1 MTAEL
6 ALANPAD
13 PLAGLGSDPQGYE
26 LPPGPVNIQFSG
38 GRSSAY
44 MLWRILDYYDGQLPD
59 RAVVLFQNTGAEH
72 PATLDFVEQCSLW
85 WSADIVWLELE
96 LADERPKWRHRVVD
110 YESASRNHEPFEALI
125 RARSFLP
132 NQRTRFCTAEL
143 KIRTAERYLVRDLGW
158 RRWTS
163 VLGIRADETR
173 RAMRLQSQPCG
184 RTKYETGVWLPLA
197 VNGADRAEV
206 MRHWRHSDF
215 DLSPEVG
222 RYGNCMGCFHKSA
235 ADRAA
240 LWRDYPEAAEWWMRM
255 ETERKTQWHDRQS
268 WLELR
273 GDGAESDGSDAEL
286 EGFCEICGD

>member
-1 MTAEL
+1 MPSNQPAL

-13 PLAGLGSDPQGYE
+13 PLAGLGSDPQGYG

-44 MLWRILDYYDGQLPD
+44 MLWRILDHYDGVLPE

-96 LADERPKWRHRVVD
+96 LADERPKWRHKIVD
-110 YESASRNHEPFEALI
+110 HTTASRRCEPFEQLI
-125 RARSFLP
+125 SQKIMLP
-132 NQRTRFCTAEL
+132 NRTVRYCTVEL
-143 KIRTAERYLVRDLGW
+143 KIRTAERYLMRDLGW
-158 RRWTS
+158 TSWTNAI
-163 VLGIRADETR
+163 GIRADESR
-173 RAMRLQSQPCG
+173 RALRIQTRPCG
-184 RTKYETGVWLPLA
+184 GRARHWLPLA

-222 RYGNCMGCFHKSA
+222 LYGNCMGCFHKSPA
-235 ADRAA
+235 KKRQ
-240 LWRDYPEAAEWWMRM
+240 LWRDYPDAAAWWERM
-255 ETERKTQWHDRQS
+255 EQRTGTQWRNEYAWAD
-268 WLELR
+268 LR
-273 GDGAESDGSDAEL
+273 DDEAVRDDGL
-286 EGFCEICGD
+286 EGFCDICGD